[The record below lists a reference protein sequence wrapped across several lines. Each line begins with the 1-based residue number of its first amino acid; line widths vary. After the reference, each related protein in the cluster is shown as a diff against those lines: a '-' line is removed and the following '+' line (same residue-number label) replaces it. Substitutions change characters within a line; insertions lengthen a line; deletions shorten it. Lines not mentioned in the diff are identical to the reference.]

1 MIAWK
6 FLAPGAMGPFS
17 RVTWPT
23 PAGAAPGPWVEAQVH
38 PCTSGIHACEVSD
51 LPYWL
56 HAELW
61 EIELDGPVSRAGHKI
76 VAPRGRLLRRIE
88 AWDRNSMIAFCEAC
102 TARIRDVA
110 ARSEGAAEYLVD
122 LEADAHRS
130 AAATVGYIA
139 AHAIGV
145 VDGAEAAARE
155 RAVQAGFLS
164 NALGL
169 DVAVG

>member
-6 FLAPGAMGPFS
+6 FLAPGAVGPFS
-17 RVTWPT
+17 RLTWPT
-23 PAGAAPGPWVEAQVH
+23 PSGSAPGPWVEASVH

-61 EIELDGPVSRAGHKI
+61 EIELDGPVTRAGHKI

-88 AWDRNSMIAFCEAC
+88 AWNRSAMIAFCEAC
-102 TARIRDVA
+102 TDRVRDVA

-122 LEADAHRS
+122 LEADVHRS

-145 VDGAEAAARE
+145 VDGAVASERE
-155 RAVQAGFLS
+155 RAAQAGFLS
-164 NALGL
+164 TRLGL
-169 DVAVG
+169 DVAGR

>member
-6 FLAPGAMGPFS
+6 FLAPGAIGPFS

-23 PAGAAPGPWVEAQVH
+23 PAGDAPAPWVEAKVH

-61 EIELDGPVSRAGHKI
+61 EIELDGSVARAGHKI

-88 AWDRNSMIAFCEAC
+88 AWDRNSMLAFCAAC
-102 TARIRDVA
+102 TARVRAVA
-110 ARSEGAAEYLVD
+110 ARSEDAAEYLLD
-122 LEADAHRS
+122 LEADANRS
-130 AAATVGYIA
+130 AAATVGFIA
-139 AHAIGV
+139 AHAIGAA
-145 VDGAEAAARE
+145 DGVEAAERE
-155 RAVQAGFLS
+155 RAAQAGFLFTQ
-164 NALGL
+164 LGL
-169 DVAVG
+169 DVADG